1 MVKPVGCYYASGSIV
16 YLSSLCDGEMRVVT
30 TTYEKK
36 DAPTIGFIMTTLE
49 AEFDKKLKEKVRN
62 RYKNMFNRYIEQ
74 GVVHKNSQF
83 YGSCEDEKDIVKACD
98 KLTDIRADGI
108 IYHPLTW
115 PAGETI
121 TALSTYR
128 YLIDI
133 PIFVSASPEIFPS
146 NESVPHPWP
155 LNSDCAKIF
164 ANSIFYKL
172 DRKTMWGTGLPED
185 KEYQKLLYDFFNV
198 CQLIR
203 RTKQA
208 KIAVIGNI
216 MDDFPE
222 SFYNPMTVRR
232 ELGIRVLEVD
242 SSVLFTLFKDGAYPQ
257 RNLKIE
263 SKDME
268 AELKNLKE
276 KVSVKVNEDVL
287 TKTTRLY
294 LAYREIIQS
303 IPAEGAVFRCAPEMQ
318 EKHSVVVCGA
328 LARLLDNGVIFS
340 GGCEGDVLN
349 TVTGLLQYYASGKP
363 TTCLD
368 WIDKPGAAGK
378 GTYTLLHCGNA
389 CKSMI
394 DEGKG
399 CLDYHQAWTYEPL
412 GYTIEGPLKKGA
424 VTLARLRE
432 NRQGKLELLI
442 VEGESITE
450 EMQIRGNFGLVH
462 IGEERLQQLENELN
476 GNGWPHHLS
485 LGWGHHGDVLEM
497 ISRLL
502 GDIKITRL

>member
-1 MVKPVGCYYASGSIV
+1 MAII
-16 YLSSLCDGEMRVVT
+16 
-30 TTYEKK
+30 TYEKRH
-36 DAPTIGFIMTTLE
+36 APTIGFIMTTLE

-62 RYKNMFNRYIEQ
+62 RYKAMFNKFIEQ
-74 GVVHKNSQF
+74 GVLHKNSLF
-83 YGSCEDEKDIVKACD
+83 FDGCEDEKDIYKACE
-98 KLTDIRADGI
+98 KLTDIRVDGI

-121 TALSTYR
+121 TALGSYR
-128 YLIDI
+128 YLVDI

-146 NESVPHPWP
+146 NESAPHPWP
-155 LNSDCAKIF
+155 QNSDCAKIF

-185 KEYQKLLYDFFNV
+185 EAYQKLLGVFFTV

-203 RTKQA
+203 RSKQA
-208 KIAVIGNI
+208 KVAVIGNI
-216 MDDFPE
+216 LDDFPE

-232 ELGIRVLEVD
+232 ELGIRILEVD
-242 SSVLFTLFKDGAYPQ
+242 SSVLFTLFEDGAYPQ
-257 RNLKIE
+257 RDLKIDL
-263 SKDME
+263 KDME
-268 AELKNLKE
+268 AELKDLRDN
-276 KVSVKVNEDVL
+276 VSVKVDEDVL
-287 TKTTRLY
+287 KKTTRLY
-294 LAYREIIQS
+294 LAYKEIIQS
-303 IPAEGAVFRCAPEMQ
+303 IPAEGAVFRCAPEME
-318 EKHSVVVCGA
+318 EKHSIVVCGV
-328 LARLLDNGVIFS
+328 LARLLDNNVIFS

-349 TVTGLLQYYASGKP
+349 TVTGLLQYYASGRP
-363 TTCLD
+363 STCLD

-378 GTYTLLHCGNA
+378 GIYTLLHCGNA

-394 DEGKG
+394 EEGKG

-442 VEGESITE
+442 VEGESVTE

-462 IGEERLQQLENELN
+462 IGEQRLQRLENELN
-476 GNGWPHHLS
+476 AHGWPHHLS

-497 ISRLL
+497 ISRFM
-502 GDIKITRL
+502 GDIAITRI